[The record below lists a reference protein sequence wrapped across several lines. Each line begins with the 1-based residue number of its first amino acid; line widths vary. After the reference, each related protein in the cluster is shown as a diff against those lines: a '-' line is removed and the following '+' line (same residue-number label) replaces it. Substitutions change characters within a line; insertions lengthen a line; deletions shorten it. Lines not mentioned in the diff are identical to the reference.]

1 MIEYRFSKLL
11 AGLAAMSL
19 ASAPV
24 ALQAQS
30 AVASNPL
37 DIPDDVSL
45 LGQSDPNVR
54 TATAVV
60 NGSVIT
66 RTDIEQRLAL
76 LLSSANLPPEQM
88 QAARMR
94 IFRNLIDETLQIQAA
109 EAQEMPVSDQEVDA
123 QYAEIARR
131 NGRDI
136 AAMDKALIAMGSSPA
151 SLKRQIRAEIA
162 WQRLLS
168 RNVAPFVN
176 VSAEEVKEV
185 LARLE
190 ADRGKEE
197 YRLGE
202 IFLAATPANRA
213 AVQENAR
220 QIVEQLRRGADF
232 SVYARQFSE
241 ATTAAN
247 GGDLG
252 FVRLET
258 LPAEMAAVAREMQ
271 PGQLVG
277 PFEIPG
283 GFEILYLIDKRQI
296 GMADPRNAILSL
308 KQISIS
314 FPPDITEAQASA
326 RVEQFAAAIQSMRGC
341 GDAERVAAEID
352 AEVVTNNGMRV
363 AQLPEQLQ
371 PAILELQVGQATPP
385 FGSIEDGVRVLLM
398 CGRDDPQGDSG
409 PTFDRVMSQIE
420 DDRIAKRAQSYLRDL
435 RNDAYIE
442 YN

>member
-1 MIEYRFSKLL
+1 MIEFRFSRLL
-11 AGLAAMSL
+11 AGLAALTLSGTPL
-19 ASAPV
+19 ALHAQTAASSA
-24 ALQAQS
+24 
-30 AVASNPL
+30 L
-37 DIPDDVSL
+37 DIPEDASL
-45 LGQSDPNVR
+45 LQESDPNVR

-60 NGSVIT
+60 NGTVIT

-76 LLSSANLPPEQM
+76 LLASANLPPEQM

-109 EAQEMPVSDQEVDA
+109 EAQEMPVTDQEVEARYVD
-123 QYAEIARR
+123 IARR
-131 NGRDI
+131 NGQEV
-136 AAMDKALIAMGSSPA
+136 AGMDEALRAMGSSPA
-151 SLKRQIRAEIA
+151 SLKRQIRAELA

-202 IFLAATPANRA
+202 IYLAATPANRE
-213 AVQENAR
+213 AVRQNALR
-220 QIVEQLRRGADF
+220 IVEQLRRGADF

-258 LPAEMAAVAREMQ
+258 LPAEMATVAREMQ

-283 GFEILYLIDKRQI
+283 GFEILYLIDKRTI
-296 GMADPRNAILSL
+296 GMPDPRNAILSL
-308 KQISIS
+308 KQISIT
-314 FPPDITEAQASA
+314 FPPGVSEAQAGA
-326 RVEQFAAAIQSMRGC
+326 RVEQFTTAVRNLSRC
-341 GDAERVAAEID
+341 DDAERVAAEID
-352 AEVVTNNGMRV
+352 AEVVTNNGMRLG
-363 AQLPEQLQ
+363 QLPEPLQ
-371 PAILELQVGQATPP
+371 PALLELQVGQTTPP
-385 FGSIEDGVRVLLM
+385 FGSIEEGVRVLML
-398 CGRDDPQGDSG
+398 CGRQDPQADGG
-409 PTFDRVMSQIE
+409 PTFDRIMAQIE